1 MSPRTLSKRVEELIQ
16 SITYTSF
23 TYTRRGLFERHKIII
38 TTMLT
43 LRIMIRK
50 GLLKEDEVDHL
61 IFGKMD
67 PNPGSM
73 PEVTRSYLNEI
84 NWASCKALE

>member
-1 MSPRTLSKRVEELIQ
+1 MDALIE
-16 SITYTSF
+16 SITFTSF

-50 GLLKEDEVDHL
+50 GDLKEEEVDHL
-61 IFGKMD
+61 IMGKID

-73 PEVTRSYLNEI
+73 PEVTRSYLNEA